1 MATKYGTW
9 GWHSGNDGWR
19 SALVYSV
26 SQTDTTYT
34 ISATLQIQMVGQYS
48 MVQESISGTLAVG
61 NQSSSQTLSRRDYDE
76 NTSTTIITKSRT
88 YAKGASVQS
97 VTVNGTV
104 KDNDT
109 GETST
114 VSQAF
119 SIPKRSYPVTY
130 DANGGD
136 TSSIPAAQV
145 KYQGETLELSA
156 TIPTRPGCTFLGWA
170 TAADGTGT
178 AYAAGGSYTANAAL
192 KLYAIW
198 LGVSV
203 PTIETQRTDS
213 EGAEADEG
221 TYGTLA
227 ASWQVIG
234 SPAANV
240 AVVATN
246 VNTGATIALDGDAT
260 GSKTAQQALTG
271 NVSALFGADEGQS
284 GALDTDTRYTI
295 RVTVTATALNAYS
308 GSSVSAT
315 ATSYITY
322 ARITMDFRVGGRGVS
337 FGKTAVRDGFDVAM
351 TPIYLAESPQHDTDL
366 SLSSVASIIA
376 ADAGNATVASAAAR
390 TWGKVAQLTMT
401 WRNASTLNVG
411 AYGDVTDLTI
421 GTLAEGLRPSIPTV
435 AVSFGENVGPAWYR
449 IDPNGTV
456 TLIAVDGMGT
466 AHTITPNSGFSLN
479 ATYILA

>member
-1 MATKYGTW
+1 MATVYGAWT
-9 GWHSGNDGWR
+9 GPGASFR
-19 SALVYSV
+19 SVLVYTLTE
-26 SQTDTTYT
+26 TDTSVTISTTLRIQTKDYT
-34 ISATLQIQMVGQYS
+34 IVDTP
-48 MVQESISGTLAVG
+48 ISGT
-61 NQSSSQTLSRRDYDE
+61 
-76 NTSTTIITKSRT
+76 TTIGTGSGASSNATIRNAAANTTTTILSKTRT
-88 YAKGASVQS
+88 YAKTTANQTIALSGAVTLIGATSTASVN
-97 VTVNGTV
+97 VTVMR
-104 KDNDT
+104 
-109 GETST
+109 
-114 VSQAF
+114 F
-119 SIPKRSYPVTY
+119 SYPVTY

-136 TSSIPAAQV
+136 AGSVPAAQT
-145 KYQGETLELSA
+145 KWWGTNLTLSS
-156 TIPTRPGCTFLGWA
+156 TVPTRPGCTFLGWA
-170 TAADGTGT
+170 TQADGTGT
-178 AYAAGGSYTANAAL
+178 AYAAGQVYTGNEAL
-192 KLYAIW
+192 TLYAMW

-221 TYGTLA
+221 TYGTLS

-234 SPAANV
+234 SPAADV

-260 GSKTAQQALTG
+260 GSKAAQQALTG

-295 RVTVTATALNAYS
+295 RVTVTVTALNAYS
-308 GSSVSAT
+308 GSTVSAT

-366 SLSSVASIIA
+366 SLSTVASIIA

-456 TLIAVDGMGT
+456 TLVAVDGMGT